1 MFQTLKNYH
10 LHHNQLVWLMKQS
23 HCYSNCNHILIDFL
37 LYYQKYIYW
46 SFKYNSLEIA
56 YRSYLI
62 TFTTGMT
69 PNINMPTPFT
79 FIEQCAATSWLTCLW
94 FRFANSFTRIIRAY
108 WFITNLTRHA
118 LLGEEKVHTLIVFFA
133 FLITF
138 GHSKTW
144 YGVTNHTLSSTCS
157 FFTHQVVVEF
167 NISIKAF
174 VSKRS

>member
-1 MFQTLKNYH
+1 MKIKINSIN
-10 LHHNQLVWLMKQS
+10 HNALDITYK
-23 HCYSNCNHILIDFL
+23 
-37 LYYQKYIYW
+37 
-46 SFKYNSLEIA
+46 SF
-56 YRSYLI
+56 LI
-62 TFTTGMT
+62 TFTTGM
-69 PNINMPTPFT
+69 PSNIDMPTPFT
-79 FIEQCAATSWLTCLW
+79 FIEQSAATSWLTLLC
-94 FRFANSFTRIIRAY
+94 FRFANGFTRIIWIY

-167 NISIKAF
+167 NIRIKAF